1 MVILVAAMA
10 EFPAAAV
17 PAGRVACRSGERLQE
32 AAEVVQVANWALQRD
47 REQAGRW
54 ESDRDVGA
62 DQAVVVVREE
72 VAGRNQLQVLEAVQK
87 VLQALLL
94 SEAACAATPPNWRC
108 SSSSG

>member
-1 MVILVAAMA
+1 
-10 EFPAAAV
+10 
-17 PAGRVACRSGERLQE
+17 
-32 AAEVVQVANWALQRD
+32 
-47 REQAGRW
+47 
-54 ESDRDVGA
+54 VGA

-94 SEAACAATPPNWRC
+94 SEAACAAIPPNWRY